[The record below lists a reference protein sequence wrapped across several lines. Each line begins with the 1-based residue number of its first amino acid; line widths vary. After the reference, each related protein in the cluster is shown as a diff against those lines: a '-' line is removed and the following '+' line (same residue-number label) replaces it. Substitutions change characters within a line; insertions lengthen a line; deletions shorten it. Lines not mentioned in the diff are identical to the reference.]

1 MEAGIGQAIRF
12 DSGAAELRQL
22 EATALKA
29 IDALL
34 EDGRNL
40 CCGFSAGKDS
50 TTVAN
55 LMLTAARRRVE
66 AGKSCPTL
74 YLLHADT
81 GVENS
86 AMVELARSEMTKV
99 KAYAEKHGFVV
110 NVLISQPALN
120 EGFATRV
127 FSGRALP
134 SFPESNRDCSTS
146 WKIAPMNRL
155 RKKLLKAAGSGG
167 FNPVILI
174 GTRSEESTARAAAT
188 AKRGESDT
196 EIWQAPDGHWMLSPV
211 LRWDSSSVWEYLGY
225 VHAGVIDGF
234 SDMTDIMRIYRD
246 AGNSSCYV
254 VGDMALDESRK
265 SGGCGART
273 GCFVCVRVKSD
284 KSMLNLLEEES
295 GRYDYMKPLSAFR
308 EFLVST
314 QYDWSRRNWVG
325 RTVDADG
332 YVTIRPD
339 SYSPAMVEELLRY
352 ALSIQADEF
361 LAARKLGIKPRFS
374 FVNRAQ
380 LYLIDAIWSLQGLHM
395 PFHAHVI
402 EREIAGG
409 ARLYP
414 PALSRVEKTPTPAA
428 RWIYVGRSWDDVTSE
443 YFSAGLRDPMLE
455 MHGEQCDVDLR
466 RLKDGRIVLNYDAAP
481 AIDFDEEGM
490 ELFDG
495 FELDRHI
502 ERFHRPDVD
511 WTIGYRTYLRY
522 GFMSP
527 AASAAGD
534 IDMILRRTHWKQQHD
549 LHGQQDVSSLLRRS
563 VAKKGDMLLAERSV
577 DPTQYVQESF
587 FSEA

>member
-1 MEAGIGQAIRF
+1 MEQSEEQAIAF
-12 DSGAAELRQL
+12 DAGAMELRNL
-22 EATALKA
+22 EENALRA

-34 EDGRNL
+34 EANVNP
-40 CCGFSAGKDS
+40 CCGYSAGKDS

-55 LMLTAARRRVE
+55 LMLTAARKRIE
-66 AGKSCPTL
+66 AGKTCPTL

-86 AMVELARSEMTKV
+86 AMVELARSEMRKIQ
-99 KAYAEKHGFVV
+99 AYAKKHGFSVK
-110 NVLISQPALN
+110 VLISEPALN

-146 WKIAPMNRL
+146 WKILPMNRL
-155 RKKLLKAAGSGG
+155 RRKLLKSAREGS
-167 FNPVILI
+167 FSPTILI
-174 GTRSEESTARAAAT
+174 GTRQSESVARAVAT
-188 AKRGESDT
+188 AARGESDT
-196 EIWQAPDGHWMLSPV
+196 EVWRAPDGHRMLSPI
-211 LRWDSSSVWEYLGY
+211 LRWADSDVWEYLGY

-265 SGGCGART
+265 AGGCGART
-273 GCFVCVRVKSD
+273 GCHVCVRIKSD
-284 KSMLNLLEEES
+284 KSMLNMLEEES
-295 GRYDYMKPLSAFR
+295 GRYAYMKPLSAFR
-308 EFLVST
+308 EFLVAT
-314 QYDWSRRNWVG
+314 QYDWSRRNWIG
-325 RTVDADG
+325 RTVDSDG
-332 YVTIRPD
+332 YVAIRPD
-339 SYSPAMVEELLRY
+339 TYSPQMLEELLKY

-361 LAARKLGIKPRFS
+361 MSARKLGIKPRFS
-374 FVNRAQ
+374 YVNRAQ

-402 EREIAGG
+402 EREIAAG
-409 ARLYP
+409 ARFCP
-414 PALSRVEKTPTPAA
+414 PALAKFEKTPTPAA

-443 YFSAGLRDPMLE
+443 YFSAGLRDPILE
-455 MHGEQCDVDLR
+455 MHGEQCEVDLR
-466 RLKDGRIVLNYDAAP
+466 QLKDGRIVMDYDAAP
-481 AIDFDEEGM
+481 AIDFDEDGM
-490 ELFDG
+490 ELFDE

-502 ERFHRPDVD
+502 ERYHRPDVD

-527 AASAAGD
+527 AASSAGD

-549 LHGQQDVSSLLRRS
+549 LHGQQDIACLLRRS
-563 VAKKGDMLLAERSV
+563 VAKKGEVSNAERTV
-577 DPTQYVQESF
+577 DPSQYVQEPLF
-587 FSEA
+587 TAV